1 VYYFTQYDIDSDKI
15 VTSKRMATLEAI
27 KNFNF
32 VPLMDTAQEVDGLE
46 LDEYGRYPKTA
57 SCAGKSGAVK
67 GALKYGPTA

>member
-1 VYYFTQYDIDSDKI
+1 MGKVTVYYFTQYDINSDKI

-27 KNFNF
+27 KSFNC

-57 SCAGKSGAVK
+57 S
-67 GALKYGPTA
+67 